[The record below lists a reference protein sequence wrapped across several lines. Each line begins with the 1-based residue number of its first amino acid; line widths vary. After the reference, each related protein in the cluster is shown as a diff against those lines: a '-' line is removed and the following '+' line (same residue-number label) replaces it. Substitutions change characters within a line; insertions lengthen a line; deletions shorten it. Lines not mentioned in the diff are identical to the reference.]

1 MSLATFAQQDDLG
14 EIVIDSPPLNL
25 FGDALIG
32 ELLDAVEQ
40 ASGTEIRAL
49 LLRAEGEVFSGGA
62 DVAIF
67 AGLAHAD
74 AASLMTRA
82 LSLIGAIEAISVPTV
97 ALIHGRCFA
106 GALEVALACDV
117 IWAAEGT
124 QIGQLEAVVGAFPFA
139 GGVQRL
145 ASRIG
150 AARTAE
156 MVFGAH
162 VYSAEELAAWG
173 LVGRVLPEQR
183 LAAEGRAFAAHLA
196 KGPTLAH
203 RATKRIL
210 HTWRSG
216 GVADADE
223 VTRAEGPAVILSQD
237 LQRGVEALQRSGP
250 GHATFSG
257 R

>member
-1 MSLATFAQQDDLG
+1 MSLATFTQDGDLG
-14 EIVIDSPPLNL
+14 EIIIDSPPLNL
-25 FGDALIG
+25 FGDALIDG
-32 ELLDAVEQ
+32 LRDAVEE
-40 ASGTEIRAL
+40 AAGAEIRAL

-62 DVAIF
+62 DVAVF

-74 AASLMTRA
+74 AASLMARA
-82 LSLIGAIEAISVPTV
+82 LSLIAAIEAIPVPTV

-106 GALEVALACDV
+106 GALEVALACDL

-124 QIGQLEAVVGAFPFA
+124 QIGQLEAVIGAFPFA

-156 MVFGAH
+156 MVFGAR
-162 VYSAEELAAWG
+162 VYSAEDLAAWG
-173 LVGRVLPEQR
+173 LVGRVLPEER

-196 KGPTLAH
+196 NGPTLAH

-210 HTWRSG
+210 HAWRSG
-216 GVADADE
+216 GIAEADE
-223 VTRAEGPAVILSQD
+223 LTRAEGPAVILSQD

-250 GHATFSG
+250 GHATFVG

>member
-1 MSLATFAQQDDLG
+1 MAHATFAQDGALG

-25 FGDALIG
+25 FDDALIG
-32 ELLDAVEQ
+32 GLLDAVEE
-40 ASGTEIRAL
+40 AAGAEIRAL
-49 LLRAEGEVFSGGA
+49 LVRAEGEVFSGGA

-67 AGLAHAD
+67 AGLAHAE

-82 LSLIGAIEAISVPTV
+82 LSLIGAIEAIPVPTV

-106 GALEVALACDV
+106 GALEVALACDL

-124 QIGQLEAVVGAFPFA
+124 QIGQLEAVIGAFPFA
-139 GGVQRL
+139 GGAQRL

-150 AARTAE
+150 TARTAE
-156 MVFGAH
+156 MVFGAQ
-162 VYSAEELAAWG
+162 VYSAEDLAAWG
-173 LVGRVLPEQR
+173 LVGRVLPQAR
-183 LAAEGRAFAAHLA
+183 LAADGRAFVAQLA
-196 KGPTLAH
+196 NGPTLAH

-210 HTWRSG
+210 HAWRSG
-216 GVADADE
+216 GVAEADE
-223 VTRAEGPAVILSQD
+223 LTRAEGPAVILSQD

-250 GHATFSG
+250 GHATFAG

>member
-1 MSLATFAQQDDLG
+1 MSLATFAQDGGLG
-14 EIVIDSPPLNL
+14 EIIIDSPPLNL

-32 ELLDAVEQ
+32 GLRDAVEEA
-40 ASGTEIRAL
+40 ASAEIRAL

-62 DVAIF
+62 DVAVF
-67 AGLAHAD
+67 AGLARAD

-82 LSLIGAIEAISVPTV
+82 LSLIGAIEAIPVPTV
-97 ALIHGRCFA
+97 ALVHGRCFA
-106 GALEVALACDV
+106 GALEVALACDL

-124 QIGQLEAVVGAFPFA
+124 QIGQLEAVIGAFPFA

-156 MVFGAH
+156 MVFGAR
-162 VYSAEELAAWG
+162 VYSAEDLAAWG
-173 LVGRVLPEQR
+173 LVGRVVPEER
-183 LAAEGRAFAAHLA
+183 LAADGRTFGAQLA

-216 GVADADE
+216 GVAEADE
-223 VTRAEGPAVILSQD
+223 ITRAEGPAVILSQD
-237 LQRGVEALQRSGP
+237 LQRGVEALKRSGP
-250 GHATFSG
+250 GHATFAG

>member
-1 MSLATFAQQDDLG
+1 MSLATFAQDGGLG
-14 EIVIDSPPLNL
+14 EIIVDSPPLNL
-25 FGDALIG
+25 FGDALMG
-32 ELLDAVEQ
+32 GLRDAVEE
-40 ASGTEIRAL
+40 AAGAEIGAL

-62 DVAIF
+62 DVSIF

-82 LSLIGAIEAISVPTV
+82 LSLIWAIEAIPVPIV

-117 IWAAEGT
+117 IWAAEGS
-124 QIGQLEAVVGAFPFA
+124 QIGQLEAAIGAFPFA

-156 MVFGAH
+156 MVFGAQ
-162 VYSAEELAAWG
+162 VYSAEDLAAWG
-173 LVGRVLPEQR
+173 LVERVLPEER
-183 LAAEGRAFAAHLA
+183 LVGEGRAFAAQLA
-196 KGPTLAH
+196 KGPTLAYG
-203 RATKRIL
+203 ATKRIL
-210 HTWRSG
+210 HAWRSG
-216 GVADADE
+216 GVAEADE
-223 VTRAEGPAVILSQD
+223 LAPAEGPAVILSQD
-237 LQRGVEALQRSGP
+237 LQHGVEALTRSGP
-250 GHATFSG
+250 GNATFAG

>member
-1 MSLATFAQQDDLG
+1 MSLATFTQDGDLG
-14 EIVIDSPPLNL
+14 EIIIDSPPLNL
-25 FGDALIG
+25 LGDALIDG
-32 ELLDAVEQ
+32 LRDAVEE
-40 ASGTEIRAL
+40 AAGAEIRAL
-49 LLRAEGEVFSGGA
+49 LLRAEGKVFSGGA
-62 DVAIF
+62 DVAVF

-74 AASLMTRA
+74 AASLMARA
-82 LSLIGAIEAISVPTV
+82 LSLIAAIEAVPVPTV

-106 GALEVALACDV
+106 GALEVTLACDL

-124 QIGQLEAVVGAFPFA
+124 QIGQLEAVIGAFPFA

-156 MVFGAH
+156 MVFGAR
-162 VYSAEELAAWG
+162 VYSAEDLAAWG
-173 LVGRVLPEQR
+173 LVGRVLPEER
-183 LAAEGRAFAAHLA
+183 LAAEGRAFTAHLA
-196 KGPTLAH
+196 NGPTLAH

-210 HTWRSG
+210 HAWRSG
-216 GVADADE
+216 GIAEADE
-223 VTRAEGPAVILSQD
+223 LTRAEGPAVILSQD

-250 GHATFSG
+250 GHATFAG

>member
-1 MSLATFAQQDDLG
+1 MSLATFAQAGDLG
-14 EIVIDSPPLNL
+14 EIIIDSPPLNL

-32 ELLDAVEQ
+32 GLHDAVEEA
-40 ASGTEIRAL
+40 ASAEIRAL

-62 DVAIF
+62 DVAVF

-74 AASLMTRA
+74 AASLMTRVM
-82 LSLIGAIEAISVPTV
+82 SLIGAIKAIPVPTV

-106 GALEVALACDV
+106 GALEVALACDL
-117 IWAAEGT
+117 IWAAKGT
-124 QIGQLEAVVGAFPFA
+124 QIGQLEAVIGAFPFA

-162 VYSAEELAAWG
+162 VYSAEDLAAWG
-173 LVGRVLPEQR
+173 LVGRVLPEER
-183 LAAEGRAFAAHLA
+183 LAADGRAFAAHLA

-210 HTWRSG
+210 HAWRSG
-216 GVADADE
+216 GVAEADE
-223 VTRAEGPAVILSQD
+223 ITRVEGPAVILSQD
-237 LQRGVEALQRSGP
+237 LQHGVEALKRSGP
-250 GHATFSG
+250 GHGIFAG

>member
-1 MSLATFAQQDDLG
+1 MSLAAFTQEGDLG

-32 ELLDAVEQ
+32 GLLDAVEE
-40 ASGTEIRAL
+40 ASATEIRAL
-49 LLRAEGEVFSGGA
+49 LLRAEGAVFSGGA
-62 DVAIF
+62 DVEVF
-67 AGLAHAD
+67 AGLDHAG
-74 AASLMTRA
+74 AASLMTRV
-82 LSLIGAIEAISVPTV
+82 LSLIGSIEAIQVPTV
-97 ALIHGRCFA
+97 AVIHGRCFA
-106 GALEVALACDV
+106 GALEVALACDL

-124 QIGQLEAVVGAFPFA
+124 QIGQLEAVIGAFPFA

-156 MVFGAH
+156 MVFGAD
-162 VYSAEELAAWG
+162 VYSAENLAAWG
-173 LVGRVLPEQR
+173 LVGRVLPEER

-196 KGPTLAH
+196 NGPTLAH

-210 HTWRSG
+210 HAWRSG
-216 GVADADE
+216 GIAEADE
-223 VTRAEGPAVILSQD
+223 LTRAEGPAVILSQD

-250 GHATFSG
+250 GHATFAG